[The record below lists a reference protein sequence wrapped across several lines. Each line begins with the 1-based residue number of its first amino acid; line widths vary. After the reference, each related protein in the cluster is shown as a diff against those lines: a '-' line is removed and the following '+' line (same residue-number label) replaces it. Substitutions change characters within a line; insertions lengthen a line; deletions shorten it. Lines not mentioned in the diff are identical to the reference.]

1 MSKGSHGHKCKR
13 SAYPWINAK
22 NNRRI
27 YLNKFIVAAA
37 FTVGALVAMPAG
49 AADLHVVNSSASVVR
64 IILTNKSPDQLNK
77 EIEAAANL
85 VCADVNAGND
95 CVSEVIFDAKK
106 QVTALT
112 GKTLGK
118 IEVARNDPTSI
129 RVILKGKSVA
139 QINQEIETAAAT
151 VCKNASVAEYRNC
164 VAEAVSDAKGRL
176 AEAQKA
182 GALG

>member
-112 GKTLGK
+112 GKTLGIVGIGRIGGIVASRAQGLKMKTIAYDPFLPKDIADK
-118 IEVARNDPTSI
+118 IGVELVDLMELARKYLYTYLFLYI
-129 RVILKGKSVA
+129 FELFEL
-139 QINQEIETAAAT
+139 Q
-151 VCKNASVAEYRNC
+151 
-164 VAEAVSDAKGRL
+164 VS
-176 AEAQKA
+176 
-182 GALG
+182 